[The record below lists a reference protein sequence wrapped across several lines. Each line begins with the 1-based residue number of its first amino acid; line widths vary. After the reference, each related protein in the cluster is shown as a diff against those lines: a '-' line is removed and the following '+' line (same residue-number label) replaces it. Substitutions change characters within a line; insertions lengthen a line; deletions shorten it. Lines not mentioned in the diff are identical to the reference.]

1 MKTRRQVMMTGMATT
16 AALAAGVGSL
26 YSSSPTLGA
35 QHGHSDPQAH
45 FDKVAERLSLTASQR
60 EKLAQPFHQ
69 AFAAMEELHRLH
81 EVIAAELTEE
91 QKGQLREMIHTMLS
105 HSPSE
110 GHDHARDA
118 NGHR

>member
-1 MKTRRQVMMTGMATT
+1 MKTRRQVMMTGMAT

-26 YSSSPTLGA
+26 QASSLVLGP
-35 QHGHSDPQAH
+35 QHGHSDPEAH
-45 FDKVAERLSLTASQR
+45 FDKVAERLSLTTAQR
-60 EKLAQPFHQ
+60 EKLVQPFHQ

-110 GHDHARDA
+110 GHDHARDPH
-118 NGHR
+118 GHR